1 MVISLIV
8 AMSENR
14 VIGRHGGLPWRLPA
28 DMRRFRSLTMGHHL
42 VLGRRT
48 YESLNGPLAGR
59 RLIVVSRSI
68 SEPPE
73 DAALAR
79 SFSGALDIAQEA
91 GESEV
96 FIGGG
101 AAIYAE
107 ALHKASRIY
116 LTLVHA
122 EFEGD
127 TFFPPYNAANWI
139 EAWAEKHPVD
149 GENQYPFTFK
159 LLEKVIKPPPLD

>member
-1 MVISLIV
+1 MIVSLIV

-14 VIGRHGGLPWRLPA
+14 VIGRDGELPWRLPA

-42 VLGRRT
+42 ILGRRT
-48 YESLNGPLAGR
+48 YDSLHGPLEGR
-59 RLIVVSRSI
+59 KMIVVSRKLQAA
-68 SEPPE
+68 PA

-79 SFSGALDIAQEA
+79 SFPAALEIAREA

-96 FIGGG
+96 FVGGG

-107 ALHKASRIY
+107 ALNEANRIY

-122 EFEGD
+122 DLEGD
-127 TFFPPYNAANWI
+127 TFFPLYSAADWM

-149 GENQYPFTFK
+149 AENQYPFTFK
-159 LLEKVIKPPPLD
+159 LLDRAVKPPPLV